1 MKLLEAEDVL
11 LIHEDVINK
20 HELQDLAGDR
30 SLYSVIGQI
39 ENRIKYGIIK
49 DEFDLAANY
58 AVVIAVGHVFND
70 AKKRTAFRS
79 MDVCLR
85 INGIALMY
93 DTTEIGNI
101 MIKVAQKLI
110 DEIELA
116 SYLKS
121 LYSSTSRN

>member
-20 HELQDLAGDR
+20 YELQGLAGDK
-30 SLYSVIGQI
+30 SLCSVIGRI

-58 AVVIAVGHVFND
+58 AVVISVGHVFND
-70 AKKRTAFRS
+70 ANKRTVFRS

-101 MIKVAQKLI
+101 MIKVTQKLI

-116 SYLKS
+116 SYLRS
-121 LYSSTSRN
+121 L

>member
-30 SLYSVIGQI
+30 SLYSVIGRI

-85 INGIALMY
+85 INGIALSY

-101 MIKVAQKLI
+101 IIKVAQKLM
-110 DEIELA
+110 DERELA
-116 SYLKS
+116 RYLRS
-121 LYSSTSRN
+121 L